1 MFGIDDIFLYPLIGS
16 AAGALLNRKKPLEG
30 ALLGGGAGL
39 LGAGLP
45 GLLGPSGAAG
55 GAAGGTGL
63 TLGTQAPGLTMA
75 GGMGLTPPASALT
88 AAAQP
93 ASGLAALNGAL
104 RDYSPSINAATQAMK
119 LTEGQK
125 KELVPPPPPFPTNAG
140 SGPQTLSNMVSQFQN
155 YDADRAR
162 AAEEERRM
170 RRMAMGGMA

>member
-1 MFGIDDIFLYPLIGS
+1 MFGIDDLLLYPLIGS

-39 LGAGLP
+39 LGAGIP

-75 GGMGLTPPASALT
+75 GGLGLTPPAAALT
-88 AAAQP
+88 AQP

-104 RDYSPSINAATQAMK
+104 RDYSPSINAASQAMK
-119 LTEGQK
+119 LTQQQK
-125 KELVPPPPPFPTNAG
+125 KDLVPTPPPFPQNMG
-140 SGPQTLSNMVSQFQN
+140 NGPQTLSNMVSQYAN

-162 AAEEERRM
+162 LDEEERRA
-170 RRMAMGGMA
+170 RRRAMGGI